1 MRKAKTLK
9 HHEEHSCKWTTPPG
23 KLIYEDKRYSD
34 GTFKG
39 ISAYMI
45 DGRDDKLYCQNL
57 SLMAK
62 LFIDH
67 KILYFDIRD
76 YQFFVL
82 TQDSYREGKI
92 K

>member
-9 HHEEHSCKWTTPPG
+9 HHQEHSCNRRTPPG
-23 KLIYEDKRYSD
+23 KLIYEDKKYSD

-39 ISAYMI
+39 VSAYMI
-45 DGRDDKLYCQNL
+45 DGREDKLYCQNL

-82 TQDSYREGKI
+82 TQDSYSDSKT

>member
-57 SLMAK
+57 SLMA
-62 LFIDH
+62 
-67 KILYFDIRD
+67 FDVFRFLD
-76 YQFFVL
+76 KSSQSVL
-82 TQDSYREGKI
+82 ESD
-92 K
+92 